1 MTEQHFPSDAPLISM
16 PALTPAAL
24 RTAIAQIAPA
34 RLPSFGEH
42 LDQAVEQAAAQSTTA
57 PLRAFL
63 QYWGE
68 VVAIQRRPDRAARL
82 RELEAAADAASDRE
96 TLDPVIAE
104 IQQILEWAQRE
115 VVAA

>member
-1 MTEQHFPSDAPLISM
+1 MTEQHITSGPLISM

-34 RLPSFGEH
+34 QLPAFAEH
-42 LDQAVEQAAAQSTTA
+42 LDRAAEQASAQSTIT

-68 VVAIQRRPDRAARL
+68 FVAIQRNPERAARL
-82 RELEAAADAASDRE
+82 RDLEAEADTAESPDA
-96 TLDPVIAE
+96 LAPLVAE
-104 IQQILEWAQRE
+104 IQQILGEAQRE
-115 VVAA
+115 VAG

>member
-1 MTEQHFPSDAPLISM
+1 MTEQHITSGGPLISM

-34 RLPSFGEH
+34 QLPTFAEH
-42 LDQAVEQAAAQSTTA
+42 LDRAAEQSAAQSTTA

-68 VVAIQRRPDRAARL
+68 FVAVQRFPERAARL
-82 RELEAAADAASDRE
+82 RRLEAAADAATTAD
-96 TLDPVIAE
+96 TLAPLVAE
-104 IQQILEWAQRE
+104 MQQIMGEAQRE
-115 VVAA
+115 VAG

>member
-1 MTEQHFPSDAPLISM
+1 MTEQHITSGSLISM

-34 RLPSFGEH
+34 QLPAFAEH
-42 LDQAVEQAAAQSTTA
+42 LDRAAEQAAEQSTIS

-68 VVAIQRRPDRAARL
+68 FVAIQRFPERAARL
-82 RELEAAADAASDRE
+82 RYLEAEADRTESPDALAP
-96 TLDPVIAE
+96 LVAE
-104 IQQILEWAQRE
+104 IQQILSTAQRE
-115 VVAA
+115 VAG

>member
-1 MTEQHFPSDAPLISM
+1 MTEQHITSGPLISM

-34 RLPSFGEH
+34 QLPTYAEH
-42 LDQAVEQAAAQSTTA
+42 LDRAAEQAASQSTIT

-68 VVAIQRRPDRAARL
+68 FVAIQRYPERAARL
-82 RELEAAADAASDRE
+82 RRLEAAADAAE
-96 TLDPVIAE
+96 TPEALAPLAAE
-104 IQQILEWAQRE
+104 IQQILREAQRE
-115 VVAA
+115 VAG